1 MAGNVN
7 EWVADVYRPI
17 VDDEISDFNYY
28 RGNVFMKKAIGE
40 DGKVEI
46 LTDQIVY
53 DTLPNGKIVAIN
65 LPGEIKEVPV
75 TDQETYLRTN
85 FDKSDNRG
93 FRDGDPGSSRFFSR
107 FSDEEDNQK
116 MYDSPQHKVERN
128 EDGELV
134 RQYDESNYRTSLIN
148 NEVRVYKGGS
158 WRDRAYWLDPAQRRY
173 LPQYM
178 ATDDIGFRCAMSRV
192 GSKSRSKKTVRHKK
206 AR

>member
-1 MAGNVN
+1 MANFKQGKGDYGGIAGWSDDGADITGEVKSYKPNDFGLYDMAGNVN

-46 LTDQIVY
+46 LRDEIVY

-75 TDQETYLRTN
+75 TEEETYLRTN

-116 MYDSPQHKVERN
+116 CMMRPN
-128 EDGELV
+128 TL
-134 RQYDESNYRTSLIN
+134 
-148 NEVRVYKGGS
+148 
-158 WRDRAYWLDPAQRRY
+158 
-173 LPQYM
+173 
-178 ATDDIGFRCAMSRV
+178 
-192 GSKSRSKKTVRHKK
+192 
-206 AR
+206 